1 MDEQKKCF
9 LELETT
15 PGEDAVKI
23 VEMAAKDLE
32 YYIKLPNCE
41 HRFGYGDDTINLAN
55 FYPIAC
61 VYENGGFVTN
71 PYNANGD
78 PFYSDMANYNVNLTL
93 DSMLTVAGTGE
104 QYELSQKSG
113 KTTTQFKVKVVRDFA
128 CVISEKFEVKTNDPD
143 VKFYH
148 ENSKVKIKTD
158 KTFSWH
164 LSNSSRGTIII
175 YLPNEFNISELDL
188 NLGAGKIDIDKIF
201 VETLLMDLGA
211 GTMTAKEINVYEK
224 ATINGGAGN
233 INIYSGTI
241 NNLNLKLGAG
251 NASIQS
257 DLTGSN
263 TLTTGV
269 GKLNLGLSRSKDNYK
284 FDISKGLGNI
294 ILNDFDVSEDI
305 LIGDGETKIKISGAV
320 GNIINTAE

>member
-1 MDEQKKCF
+1 M
-9 LELETT
+9 
-15 PGEDAVKI
+15 
-23 VEMAAKDLE
+23 
-32 YYIKLPNCE
+32 
-41 HRFGYGDDTINLAN
+41 
-55 FYPIAC
+55 
-61 VYENGGFVTN
+61 
-71 PYNANGD
+71 
-78 PFYSDMANYNVNLTL
+78 
-93 DSMLTVAGTGE
+93 
-104 QYELSQKSG
+104 
-113 KTTTQFKVKVVRDFA
+113 TTTQKIIKYLAIAFA
-128 CVISEKFEVKTNDPD
+128 LFLVISIFSIIFGLSRKIISSINSDKKDSKLLEEYTTISNNVNNIESFKIDISNDDIEIKEGEKFEVKTNDPD

-175 YLPNEFNISELDL
+175 YLPNEFNISELNL

-251 NASIQS
+251 NASIES

-320 GNIINTAE
+320 GNIIINTAE

>member
-1 MDEQKKCF
+1 M
-9 LELETT
+9 
-15 PGEDAVKI
+15 
-23 VEMAAKDLE
+23 
-32 YYIKLPNCE
+32 
-41 HRFGYGDDTINLAN
+41 
-55 FYPIAC
+55 
-61 VYENGGFVTN
+61 
-71 PYNANGD
+71 
-78 PFYSDMANYNVNLTL
+78 
-93 DSMLTVAGTGE
+93 
-104 QYELSQKSG
+104 
-113 KTTTQFKVKVVRDFA
+113 TTTQKIIKYLAIAFA
-128 CVISEKFEVKTNDPD
+128 LFLVISIFSIIFGLSREIISSINSDKKDSKLLEEYTTISNNVNNIESFKIDISNDDIEIKEGEKFEVKTNDPD

-175 YLPNEFNISELDL
+175 YLPNEFNITELDL

-251 NASIQS
+251 NSSIES

-320 GNIINTAE
+320 GNIIINTAE

>member
-1 MDEQKKCF
+1 M
-9 LELETT
+9 
-15 PGEDAVKI
+15 
-23 VEMAAKDLE
+23 
-32 YYIKLPNCE
+32 
-41 HRFGYGDDTINLAN
+41 
-55 FYPIAC
+55 
-61 VYENGGFVTN
+61 
-71 PYNANGD
+71 
-78 PFYSDMANYNVNLTL
+78 
-93 DSMLTVAGTGE
+93 
-104 QYELSQKSG
+104 
-113 KTTTQFKVKVVRDFA
+113 TTTQKIIKYLAIAFA
-128 CVISEKFEVKTNDPD
+128 LFLVISIFSIIFGLSREIISSINSDKKDSKLLEEYTTISNNVNNIESFKIDISNDNIEIKEGEKFEVKTNDPD

-175 YLPNEFNISELDL
+175 YLPNESNISELDL

-201 VETLLMDLGA
+201 VEILLMDLGA

-241 NNLNLKLGAG
+241 NNLNLKLDAG

-305 LIGDGETKIKISGAV
+305 LIGDGETIIKISGAV
-320 GNIINTAE
+320 GNIIINTAE

>member
-1 MDEQKKCF
+1 M
-9 LELETT
+9 
-15 PGEDAVKI
+15 
-23 VEMAAKDLE
+23 
-32 YYIKLPNCE
+32 
-41 HRFGYGDDTINLAN
+41 
-55 FYPIAC
+55 
-61 VYENGGFVTN
+61 
-71 PYNANGD
+71 
-78 PFYSDMANYNVNLTL
+78 
-93 DSMLTVAGTGE
+93 
-104 QYELSQKSG
+104 
-113 KTTTQFKVKVVRDFA
+113 TTTQKIIKYLAIAFA
-128 CVISEKFEVKTNDPD
+128 LFLVISIFSIIFGLSREIISSINNDKKESELLEEYTTISNNVNNIESFKIDISNDDIEIKEGEKFEVKTNDPD

-148 ENSKVKIKTD
+148 ENSKVKIKSD

-211 GTMTAKEINVYEK
+211 GTMTTKEINVYEK

-251 NASIQS
+251 NASIES
-257 DLTGSN
+257 DLIGSN

-294 ILNDFDVSEDI
+294 ILNDFDISEDI

-320 GNIINTAE
+320 GNIIINTAE

>member
-1 MDEQKKCF
+1 M
-9 LELETT
+9 
-15 PGEDAVKI
+15 
-23 VEMAAKDLE
+23 
-32 YYIKLPNCE
+32 
-41 HRFGYGDDTINLAN
+41 
-55 FYPIAC
+55 
-61 VYENGGFVTN
+61 
-71 PYNANGD
+71 
-78 PFYSDMANYNVNLTL
+78 
-93 DSMLTVAGTGE
+93 
-104 QYELSQKSG
+104 
-113 KTTTQFKVKVVRDFA
+113 TTTQKIIKYLAIAFA
-128 CVISEKFEVKTNDPD
+128 LFLVISIFSIIFGLSREIISSINNDKKESKLLEEYTTISNNVNNIESFKIDISNDDIEIKEGEKFEVKTNDPN

-188 NLGAGKIDIDKIF
+188 DLGAGKIDIDKIF

-233 INIYSGTI
+233 ININSGTI

-284 FDISKGLGNI
+284 FDINKGLGSI
-294 ILNDFDVSEDI
+294 ILNDFNVSEDT
-305 LIGDGETKIKISGAV
+305 LIGDGDTKIKISGAV
-320 GNIINTAE
+320 GNIIINTAE

>member
-1 MDEQKKCF
+1 M
-9 LELETT
+9 
-15 PGEDAVKI
+15 
-23 VEMAAKDLE
+23 
-32 YYIKLPNCE
+32 
-41 HRFGYGDDTINLAN
+41 
-55 FYPIAC
+55 
-61 VYENGGFVTN
+61 
-71 PYNANGD
+71 
-78 PFYSDMANYNVNLTL
+78 
-93 DSMLTVAGTGE
+93 
-104 QYELSQKSG
+104 
-113 KTTTQFKVKVVRDFA
+113 TTTQKIIKYLAIAFA
-128 CVISEKFEVKTNDPD
+128 LFLVISIFSIIFGLSREIISSINNDKKESELLEEYTTISNNVNNIESFKIDISNDDIEIKEGEKFEVKTNDPD

-148 ENSKVKIKTD
+148 ENSIVKIKSD

-224 ATINGGAGN
+224 ATINGGASN
-233 INIYSGTI
+233 IYIYSGTI

-251 NASIQS
+251 NASIES

-320 GNIINTAE
+320 GNIIINTAE

>member
-1 MDEQKKCF
+1 M
-9 LELETT
+9 
-15 PGEDAVKI
+15 
-23 VEMAAKDLE
+23 
-32 YYIKLPNCE
+32 
-41 HRFGYGDDTINLAN
+41 
-55 FYPIAC
+55 
-61 VYENGGFVTN
+61 
-71 PYNANGD
+71 
-78 PFYSDMANYNVNLTL
+78 
-93 DSMLTVAGTGE
+93 
-104 QYELSQKSG
+104 
-113 KTTTQFKVKVVRDFA
+113 TTTQKIIKYLAIAFA
-128 CVISEKFEVKTNDPD
+128 LFLVISIFSIIFGLSREIISSINSDKKDSKLLEEYTTISNNVNNIESFKIDISNDNIEIKEGEKFEVKTNDPD

-175 YLPNEFNISELDL
+175 YLPNEFNITELDL

-320 GNIINTAE
+320 GNIIINTAE

>member
-1 MDEQKKCF
+1 M
-9 LELETT
+9 
-15 PGEDAVKI
+15 
-23 VEMAAKDLE
+23 
-32 YYIKLPNCE
+32 
-41 HRFGYGDDTINLAN
+41 
-55 FYPIAC
+55 
-61 VYENGGFVTN
+61 
-71 PYNANGD
+71 
-78 PFYSDMANYNVNLTL
+78 
-93 DSMLTVAGTGE
+93 
-104 QYELSQKSG
+104 
-113 KTTTQFKVKVVRDFA
+113 TTTQKIIKYLAIAFA
-128 CVISEKFEVKTNDPD
+128 LFLVISIFSIIFGLSREIISSINSDKKDSKLLEEYTTISNNVNNIESFKIDISNDDIEIKEGEKFEVKTNDPD

-224 ATINGGAGN
+224 ATINGGAVN

-251 NASIQS
+251 NASIES

-320 GNIINTAE
+320 GNIIINTAE

>member
-1 MDEQKKCF
+1 M
-9 LELETT
+9 
-15 PGEDAVKI
+15 
-23 VEMAAKDLE
+23 
-32 YYIKLPNCE
+32 
-41 HRFGYGDDTINLAN
+41 
-55 FYPIAC
+55 
-61 VYENGGFVTN
+61 
-71 PYNANGD
+71 
-78 PFYSDMANYNVNLTL
+78 
-93 DSMLTVAGTGE
+93 
-104 QYELSQKSG
+104 
-113 KTTTQFKVKVVRDFA
+113 TTTQKIIKYLAIAFA
-128 CVISEKFEVKTNDPD
+128 LFLVISIFSIIFGLSHEIISSITNEEKESELLEEYTIISNNVNNIESFKIDISNDDIEIKEGEKFEVKTNDHD

-148 ENSKVKIKTD
+148 ENSKVKIKSD

-164 LSNSSRGTIII
+164 INNSSRGTIII

-211 GTMTAKEINVYEK
+211 GTMTAKEINIYEK
-224 ATINGGAGN
+224 AAINGGAGN
-233 INIYSGTI
+233 ININSGTI

-320 GNIINTAE
+320 GNIIINTAE

>member
-1 MDEQKKCF
+1 M
-9 LELETT
+9 
-15 PGEDAVKI
+15 
-23 VEMAAKDLE
+23 
-32 YYIKLPNCE
+32 
-41 HRFGYGDDTINLAN
+41 
-55 FYPIAC
+55 
-61 VYENGGFVTN
+61 
-71 PYNANGD
+71 
-78 PFYSDMANYNVNLTL
+78 
-93 DSMLTVAGTGE
+93 
-104 QYELSQKSG
+104 
-113 KTTTQFKVKVVRDFA
+113 TTTQKIIKYLAIAFA
-128 CVISEKFEVKTNDPD
+128 LFLVISIFSIIFGLSREIISSINSDKKDSKLLEEYTTISNNVNNIESFKIDISNDNIEIKEGEKFEVKTNDPD

-201 VETLLMDLGA
+201 VEILLMDLGA

-251 NASIQS
+251 NASIES

-320 GNIINTAE
+320 GNIIINTAE

>member
-1 MDEQKKCF
+1 M
-9 LELETT
+9 
-15 PGEDAVKI
+15 
-23 VEMAAKDLE
+23 
-32 YYIKLPNCE
+32 
-41 HRFGYGDDTINLAN
+41 
-55 FYPIAC
+55 
-61 VYENGGFVTN
+61 
-71 PYNANGD
+71 
-78 PFYSDMANYNVNLTL
+78 
-93 DSMLTVAGTGE
+93 
-104 QYELSQKSG
+104 
-113 KTTTQFKVKVVRDFA
+113 TTTQKIIKYLAIAFA
-128 CVISEKFEVKTNDPD
+128 LFLVISIFSIIFGLSREIISSINSDKKESELLEEYTTISNNVNNIESFKIDISNDDIEIKEGEKFEVKTNDPD

-148 ENSKVKIKTD
+148 ENSIVKIKTD

-188 NLGAGKIDIDKIF
+188 NLGAGKIDIDKLF

-224 ATINGGAGN
+224 AAINGGTGN

-305 LIGDGETKIKISGAV
+305 LIGDGETKIKISGAI
-320 GNIINTAE
+320 GNIIINTSN

>member
-1 MDEQKKCF
+1 M
-9 LELETT
+9 
-15 PGEDAVKI
+15 
-23 VEMAAKDLE
+23 
-32 YYIKLPNCE
+32 
-41 HRFGYGDDTINLAN
+41 
-55 FYPIAC
+55 
-61 VYENGGFVTN
+61 
-71 PYNANGD
+71 
-78 PFYSDMANYNVNLTL
+78 
-93 DSMLTVAGTGE
+93 
-104 QYELSQKSG
+104 
-113 KTTTQFKVKVVRDFA
+113 TTTQKIIKSLAIAFA
-128 CVISEKFEVKTNDPD
+128 LFLVISIFSIIFGLSREIISSINNDKKESELLEEYTTISNNVNNIESFKIDISNDDIEIKEGEKFEVKTNDPN

-148 ENSKVKIKTD
+148 ENSKVKIKAD
-158 KTFSWH
+158 KTLNWH

-251 NASIQS
+251 NASIES
-257 DLTGSN
+257 DLIGSN

-269 GKLNLGLSRSKDNYK
+269 GKLNLGLSRNKDNYK
-284 FDISKGLGNI
+284 FDINKGLGNI
-294 ILNDFDVSEDI
+294 ILNDFDVSEDT
-305 LIGDGETKIKISGAV
+305 LIGDGETKIKINGAI
-320 GNIINTAE
+320 GNIIINTAE

>member
-1 MDEQKKCF
+1 M
-9 LELETT
+9 
-15 PGEDAVKI
+15 
-23 VEMAAKDLE
+23 
-32 YYIKLPNCE
+32 
-41 HRFGYGDDTINLAN
+41 
-55 FYPIAC
+55 
-61 VYENGGFVTN
+61 
-71 PYNANGD
+71 
-78 PFYSDMANYNVNLTL
+78 
-93 DSMLTVAGTGE
+93 
-104 QYELSQKSG
+104 
-113 KTTTQFKVKVVRDFA
+113 TTTQKIIKYLAIAFA
-128 CVISEKFEVKTNDPD
+128 LFLVISIFSIIFGLSREIISSINSDKKDSELLEEYTTISNNVNNIESFKIDISNDDIEIKEGEKFEVKTNDPD

-148 ENSKVKIKTD
+148 ENSIVKIKSD

-175 YLPNEFNISELDL
+175 YLPNEFNITELDL

-201 VETLLMDLGA
+201 VEILLMDLGA

-305 LIGDGETKIKISGAV
+305 LIGDGETKIKISGAI
-320 GNIINTAE
+320 GNIIINTSN

>member
-1 MDEQKKCF
+1 M
-9 LELETT
+9 
-15 PGEDAVKI
+15 
-23 VEMAAKDLE
+23 
-32 YYIKLPNCE
+32 
-41 HRFGYGDDTINLAN
+41 
-55 FYPIAC
+55 
-61 VYENGGFVTN
+61 
-71 PYNANGD
+71 
-78 PFYSDMANYNVNLTL
+78 
-93 DSMLTVAGTGE
+93 
-104 QYELSQKSG
+104 
-113 KTTTQFKVKVVRDFA
+113 TTTQKIIKYLAIAFA
-128 CVISEKFEVKTNDPD
+128 LFLVISIFSIIFGLSREIISSINSDKKDSKLLEEYTTISNNVNNIESFKIDISNDDIEIKEGEKFEVKTNDPD

-175 YLPNEFNISELDL
+175 YLPNEFNISELNL

-305 LIGDGETKIKISGAV
+305 LIGDGETKIKIIGAI
-320 GNIINTAE
+320 GNIIINTAE

>member
-1 MDEQKKCF
+1 M
-9 LELETT
+9 
-15 PGEDAVKI
+15 
-23 VEMAAKDLE
+23 
-32 YYIKLPNCE
+32 
-41 HRFGYGDDTINLAN
+41 
-55 FYPIAC
+55 
-61 VYENGGFVTN
+61 
-71 PYNANGD
+71 
-78 PFYSDMANYNVNLTL
+78 
-93 DSMLTVAGTGE
+93 
-104 QYELSQKSG
+104 
-113 KTTTQFKVKVVRDFA
+113 TTTQKIIKYLAIAFA
-128 CVISEKFEVKTNDPD
+128 LFLVISIFSIIFGLSREIISSINNDKKDSKLLEEYTTISNNVNNIESFKIDISNDDIEIKEGEKFEVKTNDPD

-224 ATINGGAGN
+224 ATIIGGAGN

-251 NASIQS
+251 NASIES

-320 GNIINTAE
+320 GNIIINTAE

>member
-1 MDEQKKCF
+1 M
-9 LELETT
+9 
-15 PGEDAVKI
+15 
-23 VEMAAKDLE
+23 
-32 YYIKLPNCE
+32 
-41 HRFGYGDDTINLAN
+41 
-55 FYPIAC
+55 
-61 VYENGGFVTN
+61 
-71 PYNANGD
+71 
-78 PFYSDMANYNVNLTL
+78 
-93 DSMLTVAGTGE
+93 
-104 QYELSQKSG
+104 
-113 KTTTQFKVKVVRDFA
+113 TTTQKIIKYLAIAFA
-128 CVISEKFEVKTNDPD
+128 LFLVISIFSIIFGLSREIISSINSDKKDSKLLKEYTTISNNVNNIESFKIDISNDDIEIKEGEKFEVKTNDPD

-175 YLPNEFNISELDL
+175 YLPNEFNITELDL

-251 NASIQS
+251 NASIES

-305 LIGDGETKIKISGAV
+305 LIGDGDTKIKISGAV
-320 GNIINTAE
+320 GNIIINTAE

>member
-1 MDEQKKCF
+1 MTTAQKIIKYLAIAF
-9 LELETT
+9 ALYLVISIFSIIFGLSHEIISSINNDKKESKLLEEYTT
-15 PGEDAVKI
+15 I
-23 VEMAAKDLE
+23 S
-32 YYIKLPNCE
+32 N
-41 HRFGYGDDTINLAN
+41 
-55 FYPIAC
+55 
-61 VYENGGFVTN
+61 
-71 PYNANGD
+71 
-78 PFYSDMANYNVNLTL
+78 NVNNIE
-93 DSMLTVAGTGE
+93 S
-104 QYELSQKSG
+104 
-113 KTTTQFKVKVVRDFA
+113 FKID
-128 CVISEKFEVKTNDPD
+128 ISNDDIEIKEGEKFEVKTNDPD

-148 ENSKVKIKTD
+148 ENSIVKIKSD

-320 GNIINTAE
+320 GNIIINTAE

>member
-1 MDEQKKCF
+1 M
-9 LELETT
+9 
-15 PGEDAVKI
+15 
-23 VEMAAKDLE
+23 
-32 YYIKLPNCE
+32 
-41 HRFGYGDDTINLAN
+41 
-55 FYPIAC
+55 
-61 VYENGGFVTN
+61 
-71 PYNANGD
+71 
-78 PFYSDMANYNVNLTL
+78 
-93 DSMLTVAGTGE
+93 
-104 QYELSQKSG
+104 
-113 KTTTQFKVKVVRDFA
+113 TTTQKIIKYLAIAFA
-128 CVISEKFEVKTNDPD
+128 LFLVISIFSIIFGLSRKIISSINSDKKDSKLLEEYTTISNNVNNIESFKIDISNDDIEIKEGEKFEVKTNDPD

-175 YLPNEFNISELDL
+175 YLPNEFNISELNL

-211 GTMTAKEINVYEK
+211 GTMTTKEINVYEK

-251 NASIQS
+251 NASIES

-320 GNIINTAE
+320 GNIIINTAE

>member
-1 MDEQKKCF
+1 M
-9 LELETT
+9 
-15 PGEDAVKI
+15 
-23 VEMAAKDLE
+23 
-32 YYIKLPNCE
+32 
-41 HRFGYGDDTINLAN
+41 
-55 FYPIAC
+55 
-61 VYENGGFVTN
+61 
-71 PYNANGD
+71 
-78 PFYSDMANYNVNLTL
+78 
-93 DSMLTVAGTGE
+93 
-104 QYELSQKSG
+104 
-113 KTTTQFKVKVVRDFA
+113 TTTQKIIKYLAIAFA
-128 CVISEKFEVKTNDPD
+128 LFLVISIFSIIFGLSRKIISSINSDKKDSKLLEEYTTISNNVNNIESFKIDISNDDIEIKEGEKFEVKTNDPD

-175 YLPNEFNISELDL
+175 YLPNEFNISELNL

-201 VETLLMDLGA
+201 VETLLMNLGA

-251 NASIQS
+251 NASIES

-320 GNIINTAE
+320 GNIIINTAE

>member
-1 MDEQKKCF
+1 M
-9 LELETT
+9 
-15 PGEDAVKI
+15 
-23 VEMAAKDLE
+23 
-32 YYIKLPNCE
+32 
-41 HRFGYGDDTINLAN
+41 
-55 FYPIAC
+55 
-61 VYENGGFVTN
+61 
-71 PYNANGD
+71 
-78 PFYSDMANYNVNLTL
+78 
-93 DSMLTVAGTGE
+93 
-104 QYELSQKSG
+104 
-113 KTTTQFKVKVVRDFA
+113 TTTQKIIKSLAIAFA
-128 CVISEKFEVKTNDPD
+128 LFLVISIFSIIFGLSREIISSINNDKKESELLEEYTTISNNVNNIEFFKIDIFNDDIEIKEGEKFEVKTNDPD

-148 ENSKVKIKTD
+148 ENSIVKIKSD

-251 NASIQS
+251 NASIES

-320 GNIINTAE
+320 GNIIINTAE

>member
-1 MDEQKKCF
+1 M
-9 LELETT
+9 
-15 PGEDAVKI
+15 
-23 VEMAAKDLE
+23 
-32 YYIKLPNCE
+32 
-41 HRFGYGDDTINLAN
+41 
-55 FYPIAC
+55 
-61 VYENGGFVTN
+61 
-71 PYNANGD
+71 
-78 PFYSDMANYNVNLTL
+78 
-93 DSMLTVAGTGE
+93 
-104 QYELSQKSG
+104 
-113 KTTTQFKVKVVRDFA
+113 TTTQKIIKYLAIAFA
-128 CVISEKFEVKTNDPD
+128 LFLVISIFSIIFGLSREIISSINSDKKDSKLLEEYTTISNNVNNIESFKIDISNDDIEIKEGEKFEVKTNDPD

-211 GTMTAKEINVYEK
+211 GTMTAKEVNVYEK

-241 NNLNLKLGAG
+241 NNLSLKLGAG

-320 GNIINTAE
+320 GNIIINTAE

>member
-1 MDEQKKCF
+1 M
-9 LELETT
+9 
-15 PGEDAVKI
+15 
-23 VEMAAKDLE
+23 
-32 YYIKLPNCE
+32 
-41 HRFGYGDDTINLAN
+41 
-55 FYPIAC
+55 
-61 VYENGGFVTN
+61 
-71 PYNANGD
+71 
-78 PFYSDMANYNVNLTL
+78 
-93 DSMLTVAGTGE
+93 
-104 QYELSQKSG
+104 
-113 KTTTQFKVKVVRDFA
+113 TTTQKIIKYLAIAFA
-128 CVISEKFEVKTNDPD
+128 LYLVISIFSIIFGLSREIISSINNDKKESKLLEEYTTISNNVNNIESFKIDISNDDIEIKEGEKFEVKTNNPD

-148 ENSKVKIKTD
+148 ENSIVKIKSD

-224 ATINGGAGN
+224 ATINGGAGK

-251 NASIQS
+251 NASIES

-269 GKLNLGLSRSKDNYK
+269 SKLNLGLSRSKNNYK
-284 FDISKGLGNI
+284 FDINKGLGNI
-294 ILNDFDVSEDI
+294 ILNDFDVSE
-305 LIGDGETKIKISGAV
+305 E
-320 GNIINTAE
+320 

>member
-1 MDEQKKCF
+1 M
-9 LELETT
+9 
-15 PGEDAVKI
+15 
-23 VEMAAKDLE
+23 
-32 YYIKLPNCE
+32 
-41 HRFGYGDDTINLAN
+41 
-55 FYPIAC
+55 
-61 VYENGGFVTN
+61 
-71 PYNANGD
+71 
-78 PFYSDMANYNVNLTL
+78 
-93 DSMLTVAGTGE
+93 
-104 QYELSQKSG
+104 
-113 KTTTQFKVKVVRDFA
+113 TTTQKIIKSLAIAFA
-128 CVISEKFEVKTNDPD
+128 LFLVISIFSIIFGLSREIISSINNDKKESELLEEYTTISNNVNNIESFKIDISNDDIEIKEGEKFEVKTNDPN

-148 ENSKVKIKTD
+148 ENSKVKIKAD
-158 KTFSWH
+158 KTLNWH

-284 FDISKGLGNI
+284 FDINKGLGNI
-294 ILNDFDVSEDI
+294 ILNDFDVSEDT
-305 LIGDGETKIKISGAV
+305 LIGDGETKIKINGAI
-320 GNIINTAE
+320 GNIIINTSN

>member
-1 MDEQKKCF
+1 M
-9 LELETT
+9 
-15 PGEDAVKI
+15 
-23 VEMAAKDLE
+23 
-32 YYIKLPNCE
+32 
-41 HRFGYGDDTINLAN
+41 
-55 FYPIAC
+55 
-61 VYENGGFVTN
+61 
-71 PYNANGD
+71 
-78 PFYSDMANYNVNLTL
+78 
-93 DSMLTVAGTGE
+93 
-104 QYELSQKSG
+104 
-113 KTTTQFKVKVVRDFA
+113 TTTQKIIKYLAIAFA
-128 CVISEKFEVKTNDPD
+128 LFLVISIFSIIFGLSHEIISSITNEEKESELLEEYTIISNNVNNIESFKIDISNDDIEIKEGEKFEVKTNDPD

-148 ENSKVKIKTD
+148 ENSKVKIKSD

-164 LSNSSRGTIII
+164 INNSSRGTIII

-211 GTMTAKEINVYEK
+211 GTMTAKEINIYEK
-224 ATINGGAGN
+224 AAINGGAGN
-233 INIYSGTI
+233 ININSGTI

-294 ILNDFDVSEDI
+294 ILNDFDVSEDT
-305 LIGDGETKIKISGAV
+305 LIGDGESKIKINGAV
-320 GNIINTAE
+320 GNIIINTSN

>member
-1 MDEQKKCF
+1 M
-9 LELETT
+9 
-15 PGEDAVKI
+15 
-23 VEMAAKDLE
+23 
-32 YYIKLPNCE
+32 
-41 HRFGYGDDTINLAN
+41 
-55 FYPIAC
+55 
-61 VYENGGFVTN
+61 
-71 PYNANGD
+71 
-78 PFYSDMANYNVNLTL
+78 
-93 DSMLTVAGTGE
+93 
-104 QYELSQKSG
+104 
-113 KTTTQFKVKVVRDFA
+113 TTTQKIIKYLAIAFA
-128 CVISEKFEVKTNDPD
+128 LYLVISIFSIIFGLSREIISSINNDKKESKLLEEYTTISNNVNNIESFKIDISNDDIEIKEGEKFEVKTNNPD

-148 ENSKVKIKTD
+148 ENSIVKIKSD

-233 INIYSGTI
+233 ININSGTI

-269 GKLNLGLSRSKDNYK
+269 GKLNLGLSRSKDNYR
-284 FDISKGLGNI
+284 FDINKGLGNI
-294 ILNDFDVSEDI
+294 ILNDFDVSEDT
-305 LIGDGETKIKISGAV
+305 LIGDGETKIKINGAV
-320 GNIINTAE
+320 GNIIINTSN

>member
-1 MDEQKKCF
+1 M
-9 LELETT
+9 
-15 PGEDAVKI
+15 
-23 VEMAAKDLE
+23 
-32 YYIKLPNCE
+32 
-41 HRFGYGDDTINLAN
+41 
-55 FYPIAC
+55 
-61 VYENGGFVTN
+61 
-71 PYNANGD
+71 
-78 PFYSDMANYNVNLTL
+78 
-93 DSMLTVAGTGE
+93 
-104 QYELSQKSG
+104 
-113 KTTTQFKVKVVRDFA
+113 TTTQKIIKYLAIAFA
-128 CVISEKFEVKTNDPD
+128 LFLVISIFSIIFGLSREIISSINSDKKDSKLLEEYTTISNNVNNIESFKIDISNDDIEIKEGEKFEVKTNDPD

-175 YLPNEFNISELDL
+175 YLPNEFNITELDL

-320 GNIINTAE
+320 GNIIINTAE

>member
-1 MDEQKKCF
+1 M
-9 LELETT
+9 
-15 PGEDAVKI
+15 
-23 VEMAAKDLE
+23 
-32 YYIKLPNCE
+32 
-41 HRFGYGDDTINLAN
+41 
-55 FYPIAC
+55 
-61 VYENGGFVTN
+61 
-71 PYNANGD
+71 
-78 PFYSDMANYNVNLTL
+78 
-93 DSMLTVAGTGE
+93 
-104 QYELSQKSG
+104 
-113 KTTTQFKVKVVRDFA
+113 TTTQKIIKYLAIAFA
-128 CVISEKFEVKTNDPD
+128 LFLVISIFSIIFGLSREIISSINSDKKDSKLLEEYTTISNNVNNIESFKIDISNDNIEIKEGEKFEVKTNDPD

-175 YLPNEFNISELDL
+175 YLPNEFNITELEL

-201 VETLLMDLGA
+201 VEILLMDLGA

-294 ILNDFDVSEDI
+294 ILNDFEVSEDI
-305 LIGDGETKIKISGAV
+305 LIGDGENKNKWCRWKYYYKHC
-320 GNIINTAE
+320 

>member
-1 MDEQKKCF
+1 M
-9 LELETT
+9 
-15 PGEDAVKI
+15 
-23 VEMAAKDLE
+23 
-32 YYIKLPNCE
+32 
-41 HRFGYGDDTINLAN
+41 
-55 FYPIAC
+55 
-61 VYENGGFVTN
+61 
-71 PYNANGD
+71 
-78 PFYSDMANYNVNLTL
+78 
-93 DSMLTVAGTGE
+93 
-104 QYELSQKSG
+104 
-113 KTTTQFKVKVVRDFA
+113 TTTQKIIKYLAIAFA
-128 CVISEKFEVKTNDPD
+128 LFLVISIFSIIFGLSREIISSINSDKKDSKLLEEYTTISNNVNNIESFKIDISNDNIKIKEGEKFEVKTNDPD

-175 YLPNEFNISELDL
+175 YLPNESNISELDL

-211 GTMTAKEINVYEK
+211 GTMAAKEINVYEK

-269 GKLNLGLSRSKDNYK
+269 GKLNLGLSQSKDNYK

-320 GNIINTAE
+320 GNIIINTAE

>member
-1 MDEQKKCF
+1 M
-9 LELETT
+9 
-15 PGEDAVKI
+15 
-23 VEMAAKDLE
+23 
-32 YYIKLPNCE
+32 
-41 HRFGYGDDTINLAN
+41 
-55 FYPIAC
+55 
-61 VYENGGFVTN
+61 
-71 PYNANGD
+71 
-78 PFYSDMANYNVNLTL
+78 
-93 DSMLTVAGTGE
+93 
-104 QYELSQKSG
+104 
-113 KTTTQFKVKVVRDFA
+113 TTTQKIIKYLAIAFA
-128 CVISEKFEVKTNDPD
+128 LFLVISIFSIIFGLSREIISSINSDKKDSKLLEEYTTISNNVNNIESFKIDISNDDIEIKEGEKFEVKTNDPD

-175 YLPNEFNISELDL
+175 YLSNEFNISELDL

-251 NASIQS
+251 NASIES

-320 GNIINTAE
+320 GNIIINTAE

>member
-1 MDEQKKCF
+1 M
-9 LELETT
+9 
-15 PGEDAVKI
+15 
-23 VEMAAKDLE
+23 
-32 YYIKLPNCE
+32 
-41 HRFGYGDDTINLAN
+41 
-55 FYPIAC
+55 
-61 VYENGGFVTN
+61 
-71 PYNANGD
+71 
-78 PFYSDMANYNVNLTL
+78 
-93 DSMLTVAGTGE
+93 
-104 QYELSQKSG
+104 
-113 KTTTQFKVKVVRDFA
+113 TTTQKIIKYLAIAFA
-128 CVISEKFEVKTNDPD
+128 LYLVISIFSIIFGLSREIISSINNDKKESKLLEEYTTISNNVNNIESFKIDISNDDIEIKEGEKFEVKTNDPD
-143 VKFYH
+143 VKFYY
-148 ENSKVKIKTD
+148 ENSIVKIKAD

-269 GKLNLGLSRSKDNYK
+269 GKLNLSLSRSKDNYG
-284 FDISKGLGNI
+284 FDINKGLGNI
-294 ILNDFDVSEDI
+294 TLNDFDISENTI
-305 LIGDGETKIKISGAV
+305 LGDGETKIKINGAV
-320 GNIINTAE
+320 GNIIINTAE

>member
-1 MDEQKKCF
+1 M
-9 LELETT
+9 
-15 PGEDAVKI
+15 
-23 VEMAAKDLE
+23 
-32 YYIKLPNCE
+32 
-41 HRFGYGDDTINLAN
+41 
-55 FYPIAC
+55 
-61 VYENGGFVTN
+61 
-71 PYNANGD
+71 
-78 PFYSDMANYNVNLTL
+78 
-93 DSMLTVAGTGE
+93 
-104 QYELSQKSG
+104 
-113 KTTTQFKVKVVRDFA
+113 TTTQKIIKYLAIAFA
-128 CVISEKFEVKTNDPD
+128 LFLVISIFSIIFGLSREIISSINSDKKDSKLLEEYTTISNNVNNIESFKIDISNDNIEIKEGEKFEVKTNDPD

-175 YLPNEFNISELDL
+175 YLPNESNISELDL
-188 NLGAGKIDIDKIF
+188 N
-201 VETLLMDLGA
+201 LGA

-269 GKLNLGLSRSKDNYK
+269 GKLNLGLSQSKDNYK

-320 GNIINTAE
+320 GNIIINTAE

>member
-1 MDEQKKCF
+1 M
-9 LELETT
+9 
-15 PGEDAVKI
+15 
-23 VEMAAKDLE
+23 
-32 YYIKLPNCE
+32 
-41 HRFGYGDDTINLAN
+41 
-55 FYPIAC
+55 
-61 VYENGGFVTN
+61 
-71 PYNANGD
+71 
-78 PFYSDMANYNVNLTL
+78 
-93 DSMLTVAGTGE
+93 
-104 QYELSQKSG
+104 
-113 KTTTQFKVKVVRDFA
+113 TTTQKIIKYLAIAFA
-128 CVISEKFEVKTNDPD
+128 LYLVISIFSIIFGLSHEIISSINNDKKESKLLEEYTTISNNVNNIESFKIDISNDDIEIKEGEKFEVKTNDPN

-148 ENSKVKIKTD
+148 ENSKVKIKSD
-158 KTFSWH
+158 KTLSWH

-251 NASIQS
+251 NASIES

-269 GKLNLGLSRSKDNYK
+269 GKLNLGLSRSKNNYK

-294 ILNDFDVSEDI
+294 ILNDFDVSEDT

-320 GNIINTAE
+320 GNIIINTAE

>member
-1 MDEQKKCF
+1 M
-9 LELETT
+9 
-15 PGEDAVKI
+15 
-23 VEMAAKDLE
+23 
-32 YYIKLPNCE
+32 
-41 HRFGYGDDTINLAN
+41 
-55 FYPIAC
+55 
-61 VYENGGFVTN
+61 
-71 PYNANGD
+71 
-78 PFYSDMANYNVNLTL
+78 
-93 DSMLTVAGTGE
+93 
-104 QYELSQKSG
+104 
-113 KTTTQFKVKVVRDFA
+113 TTTQKIIKYLAIAFA
-128 CVISEKFEVKTNDPD
+128 LFLVISIFSIIFGLSREIISSINSDKKDSKLLEEYTTISNNVNNIESFKIDISNDDIEIKEGEKFEVKTNDPD

-188 NLGAGKIDIDKIF
+188 NLGAGKIDIDKLF

-224 ATINGGAGN
+224 AAINGGAGN
-233 INIYSGTI
+233 ININSGTI

-294 ILNDFDVSEDI
+294 ILNDFDVSEDT
-305 LIGDGETKIKISGAV
+305 LIGDGETKIKINGAV
-320 GNIINTAE
+320 GNIIINTSNW

>member
-1 MDEQKKCF
+1 M
-9 LELETT
+9 
-15 PGEDAVKI
+15 
-23 VEMAAKDLE
+23 
-32 YYIKLPNCE
+32 
-41 HRFGYGDDTINLAN
+41 
-55 FYPIAC
+55 
-61 VYENGGFVTN
+61 
-71 PYNANGD
+71 
-78 PFYSDMANYNVNLTL
+78 
-93 DSMLTVAGTGE
+93 
-104 QYELSQKSG
+104 
-113 KTTTQFKVKVVRDFA
+113 TTTQKIIKYLAIAFA
-128 CVISEKFEVKTNDPD
+128 LYLVISIFSIIFDLSREIISSINNDKKESKLLEEYTTISNNVNNIESFKIDISNDDIEIKEGEKFEVKTNDPD

-148 ENSKVKIKTD
+148 ENSKVKIKAD
-158 KTFSWH
+158 KTLSWH

-251 NASIQS
+251 NASIES
-257 DLTGSN
+257 DFTGSN

-320 GNIINTAE
+320 GNIIINTAE

>member
-1 MDEQKKCF
+1 M
-9 LELETT
+9 
-15 PGEDAVKI
+15 
-23 VEMAAKDLE
+23 
-32 YYIKLPNCE
+32 
-41 HRFGYGDDTINLAN
+41 
-55 FYPIAC
+55 
-61 VYENGGFVTN
+61 
-71 PYNANGD
+71 
-78 PFYSDMANYNVNLTL
+78 
-93 DSMLTVAGTGE
+93 
-104 QYELSQKSG
+104 
-113 KTTTQFKVKVVRDFA
+113 TTTQKIIKYLAIAFA
-128 CVISEKFEVKTNDPD
+128 LFLVISIFSIIFGLSREIISSINSDKKDSKLLEEYTTISNNVNNIESFKIDISNDDIEIKEGEKFEVKTNDPD

-175 YLPNEFNISELDL
+175 YLPNEFNITELDL

-241 NNLNLKLGAG
+241 NNLNLKLDAG

-294 ILNDFDVSEDI
+294 ILNDFEVSEDI
-305 LIGDGETKIKISGAV
+305 LIGDGEAKIKISGAI
-320 GNIINTAE
+320 GNIIINTAE

>member
-1 MDEQKKCF
+1 M
-9 LELETT
+9 
-15 PGEDAVKI
+15 
-23 VEMAAKDLE
+23 
-32 YYIKLPNCE
+32 
-41 HRFGYGDDTINLAN
+41 
-55 FYPIAC
+55 
-61 VYENGGFVTN
+61 
-71 PYNANGD
+71 
-78 PFYSDMANYNVNLTL
+78 
-93 DSMLTVAGTGE
+93 
-104 QYELSQKSG
+104 
-113 KTTTQFKVKVVRDFA
+113 TTTQKIIKYLAIAFA
-128 CVISEKFEVKTNDPD
+128 LFLVISIFSIIFGLSREIISSINSDKKDSKLLEEYTTISNNVNNIESFKIDISNDDIEIKEGEKFEVKTNDPD

-175 YLPNEFNISELDL
+175 YLPNESNISELDL

-224 ATINGGAGN
+224 ATIIGGAGN

-251 NASIQS
+251 NASIES

-320 GNIINTAE
+320 GNIIINTAE

>member
-1 MDEQKKCF
+1 M
-9 LELETT
+9 
-15 PGEDAVKI
+15 
-23 VEMAAKDLE
+23 
-32 YYIKLPNCE
+32 
-41 HRFGYGDDTINLAN
+41 
-55 FYPIAC
+55 
-61 VYENGGFVTN
+61 
-71 PYNANGD
+71 
-78 PFYSDMANYNVNLTL
+78 
-93 DSMLTVAGTGE
+93 
-104 QYELSQKSG
+104 
-113 KTTTQFKVKVVRDFA
+113 TTTQKMIKYLAIAFALFLVINIFSIIFGLSREIISSINNDKKESELLEEYTTISNNVNNIESFKID
-128 CVISEKFEVKTNDPD
+128 ISNDDIEIKKGEKFEVKTNDPD

-251 NASIQS
+251 NASIES

-284 FDISKGLGNI
+284 FDINKGLGNI
-294 ILNDFDVSEDI
+294 ILNDFNVSEDI

-320 GNIINTAE
+320 GNIIINTAE